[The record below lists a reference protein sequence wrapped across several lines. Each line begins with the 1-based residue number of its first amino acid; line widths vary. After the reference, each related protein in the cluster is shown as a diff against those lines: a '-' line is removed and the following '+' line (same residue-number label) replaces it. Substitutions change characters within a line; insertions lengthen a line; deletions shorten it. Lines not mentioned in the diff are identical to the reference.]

1 MEDVENLQT
10 QTLQQTAEN
19 NNLIKMD
26 LDNKFSLK
34 TFVRK
39 KLMAIVTFVAIVL
52 GFVIGFTVRLA
63 EPSDDAIMLIGEWK
77 MIRKIFWVTY
87 VLYCVLL

>member
-10 QTLQQTAEN
+10 QTLHQTAAN

-26 LDNKFSLK
+26 LDKKFSLK
-34 TFVRK
+34 AFVRK

-63 EPSDDAIMLIGEWK
+63 EPSDDAIMLIGECE
-77 MIRKIFWVTY
+77 IYSAI
-87 VLYCVLL
+87 L

>member
-77 MIRKIFWVTY
+77 MIRKIF
-87 VLYCVLL
+87 